1 MGALTAQDWAV
12 LIAAFGGGA
21 LIPQISKAIY
31 KKITGAVGAER
42 RGIEYER
49 QRADVEAS
57 KRRRVEEH
65 ASTLRRI
72 IIENCG
78 PQLTLPDWPIENTV
92 PRRVSAG
99 RDNETEED
107 S

>member
-42 RGIEYER
+42 RGIGYER
-49 QRADVEAS
+49 QRADDEAS

-78 PQLTLPDWPIENTV
+78 PMLTLPDWPIEQTI
-92 PRRVSAG
+92 PRRQLAG
-99 RDNETEED
+99 KEENEED
-107 S
+107 